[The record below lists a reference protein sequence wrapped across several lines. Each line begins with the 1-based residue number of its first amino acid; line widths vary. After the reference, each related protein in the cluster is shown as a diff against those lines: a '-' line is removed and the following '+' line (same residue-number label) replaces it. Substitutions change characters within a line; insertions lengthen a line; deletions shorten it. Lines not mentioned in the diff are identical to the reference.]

1 MTGNVMNFLIGK
13 RTAIIA
19 ATTATAAIALAAALV
34 RAYKRRHEQKLE
46 ARLKQLKLDQEAAA
60 FENRYFKEYDELAD
74 DPDAP
79 VRPRN
84 SHVRETTPQGD
95 VIMAY
100 DADRQVF
107 CYYCDKR
114 SVQFK
119 YLESVARKYVV
130 EHGCKRLYIDFRKA
144 TQATHAVVVKP
155 PSSVFAQLKKYSTST
170 NANKIKMTNANATAT
185 ATACVLKEHVTRY
198 LHCGRLDDF
207 SAGAD
212 ADADAHADEHDFNVI
227 KPVDYASYKKLHPS

>member
-1 MTGNVMNFLIGK
+1 MLNFLIGK

-19 ATTATAAIALAAALV
+19 ATTAIALAAAAALV
-34 RAYKRRHEQKLE
+34 RTHRKRNHEQQME
-46 ARLKQLKLDQEAAA
+46 AQLKQLKLDQEAAA

-79 VRPRN
+79 VPPRN
-84 SHVRETTPQGD
+84 RHVRETTPQGD

-100 DADRQVF
+100 DAGRQVF

-130 EHGCKRLYIDFRKA
+130 EHGCKRLYIDFREELTKA
-144 TQATHAVVVKP
+144 KHNAVVVKP